1 METKLILLDLDY
13 TLLKSDRTISQ
24 KSIAI
29 LKTYQKKGIK
39 IGFSTSRGSTSVQ
52 QYADLINPEIIICNG
67 GANIFFG
74 KKLVHTQGFSAEQTR
89 QIFDA
94 AYKVSGKNIEMTC
107 DTTDALFWNR
117 KEDKSEQLML
127 DATFDDFLNFQKPAF
142 KICIQTK
149 NHQLIEEIIQ
159 NSKVQD
165 CTAIPFSDIPWFK
178 LAPKSA
184 TKENAILFVSDFL
197 KIPTAQMI
205 SFGDDYSDIG
215 MLKLCG
221 KGIAM
226 GNAINEVKQAADDIT
241 LTNDEDGVAVYLEK
255 IINS

>member
-1 METKLILLDLDY
+1 MQWRNKYFFRQETC
-13 TLLKSDRTISQ
+13 
-24 KSIAI
+24 
-29 LKTYQKKGIK
+29 
-39 IGFSTSRGSTSVQ
+39 
-52 QYADLINPEIIICNG
+52 P
-67 GANIFFG
+67 
-74 KKLVHTQGFSAEQTR
+74 H
-89 QIFDA
+89 
-94 AYKVSGKNIEMTC
+94 
-107 DTTDALFWNR
+107 
-117 KEDKSEQLML
+117 
-127 DATFDDFLNFQKPAF
+127 ATFDDFLNFQKPAF

-149 NHQLIEEIIQ
+149 NPQLIKKIIRT
-159 NSKVQD
+159 SKAQAR
-165 CTAIPFSDIPWFK
+165 TAIPFSDIPWFK

-255 IINS
+255 IISPNFEF

>member
-1 METKLILLDLDY
+1 MKTKLILLDLDY
-13 TLLKSDRTISQ
+13 TLLQSDRTISQ
-24 KSIAI
+24 KSISV
-29 LKTYQKKGIK
+29 LKTCQKKGIK
-39 IGFSTSRGSTSVQ
+39 IGFSTSRGNTSVQ

-74 KKLVHTQGFSAEQTR
+74 NKLVHTQGFSTEQTR
-89 QIFDA
+89 QIFAA
-94 AYKVSGKNIEMTC
+94 AYKISGKNIEMTC
-107 DTTDALFWNR
+107 DTTDELFWNR
-117 KEDKSEQLML
+117 REDKSEQLML
-127 DATFDDFLNFQKPAF
+127 DATFDDFSNFQKPAF

-149 NHQLIEEIIQ
+149 NYQLIEKIIQ
-159 NSKVQD
+159 TSKVKD

-205 SFGDDYSDIG
+205 SFGDDFSDIG

-221 KGIAM
+221 KG
-226 GNAINEVKQAADDIT
+226 NAIDEVKQAADDIT

-255 IINS
+255 IINY